1 MKSFDS
7 LVGSAARKAMHDD
20 RRIKQVISRIVPTSA
35 VDHLLFCRLEDERL
49 RITVTTAAWVAR
61 LRFQERQIID
71 ILRHERFQL
80 NAISWHVAPAE
91 TPQMRKT
98 IRQANPVTEQAA
110 AMLQSTAEGADDDRL
125 QAALQRLSTTLSA
138 STFPEK

>member
-7 LVGSAARKAMHDD
+7 LVGSATRKAMHDD

-49 RITVTTAAWVAR
+49 RITVDTAAWISR

-71 ILRHERFQL
+71 LLRHERFQL
-80 NAISWHVAPAE
+80 RSVTWHVAPAE
-91 TPQMRKT
+91 TPKVRKT
-98 IRQANPVTEQAA
+98 IRQANPATKAAA
-110 AMLQSTAEGADDDRL
+110 AMVHSTADNVGDDRL
-125 QAALQRLSTTLSA
+125 QAALQRLAETLSA
-138 STFPEK
+138 SGTEKD